1 MKTIKFKRWKNSLR
15 ILSCTIVMLFMY
27 SYSFAQNTVTGNV
40 SDAGGPLPGASILV
54 KGTSNGTQADFD
66 GNFVLNNVNND
77 DTLVFSYIGYS
88 TQEVQVNGQ
97 LEINAVLVEDA
108 AKLDEV
114 VVVGYGTTKKS
125 DLTGSLASVSSKDFE
140 KQPLNDVSQAL
151 LGRAAGLQVTQNSGV
166 PGGEFRIRIRGA
178 NSISGGNQPLFVV
191 DGQFLDISAVNVN
204 DIQSIEVLKDASAT
218 AIYGNRGANGV
229 VLITT
234 KRGRPGKATINV
246 DVFTSLS
253 EPTRNLDLLNG
264 IEFAEA
270 AIEQEGVPISESNLF
285 TQEQLDELRAN
296 GGEDWQDRLFRTGF
310 TNNVQVS
317 ASGGS
322 EDIDY
327 YLSSNFYEETS
338 TIQAQKFRRLNLRAN
353 LNAKLSKKL
362 KAGVNFNLGR
372 EDRDGIIGNLSDAL
386 AFSPTTFAFDE
397 EGELNLFSEN
407 DLGTTAL
414 NPLVPVNFNL
424 RESTTD
430 RYNISGYLNYDII
443 KNLVINVSA
452 GVVRN
457 DIHSNSFSSLRAG
470 GIGRANV
477 DNIYRTNLF
486 NTNRLTYSL
495 NLGKSSSLKVD
506 AVHELVIN
514 QLNRAD
520 IEASDFFTDL
530 VTFRDLSAAQVQ
542 VTQNSE
548 SRRELES
555 FLGRANLSLVDKY
568 LFTASIRADG
578 TSIFQNDRVGYFPSA
593 SFAWKVNQENFL
605 KDSKSINNLKLRLSY
620 GQVGNQSISVFGT
633 RARARLDEDINFPF
647 DGNLAVGVAP
657 SNRLA
662 NPDLTW
668 ETTEQINTGI
678 DLGLW
683 NSAVSLSFDYYKKNT
698 TDLLLDTQLPD
709 FVGPTRQFVNAGE
722 ILNEGFDINLGT
734 RILRNDNWNINSTL
748 TISRNR
754 NEVLS
759 LNDGLE
765 FIEIGQNVSGF
776 AGTPLNAT
784 RIEVGRPISSLRGFI
799 FDGVWQLGEEDEA
812 ASFGRIPGDARFR
825 DVSGPDGVP
834 DGVITT
840 DDITVVGDANPDFTW
855 GWNWDISYKNL
866 NLNFLLTGS
875 QGNDIY
881 NLQNARLL
889 GVFTRQTNPTLGTF
903 RNRWT
908 PTNPSNI
915 PSRVD
920 GAQTLSSQFI
930 EDGSFVS
937 MKNVVLSY
945 NLNQKATDVLG
956 LKSARFYASAQNL
969 FIITDYSGF
978 DPETTASV
986 NNEDVD
992 LGLDINSIPLNRT
1005 ITLGLNVSF

>member
-1 MKTIKFKRWKNSLR
+1 MKRIKFKRWKNSFKTFLFA
-15 ILSCTIVMLFMY
+15 ITMFVMCG
-27 SYSFAQNTVTGNV
+27 YSFAQKTITGNV
-40 SDAGGPLPGASILV
+40 SDDSGPLPGATIVV

-66 GNFVLNNVNND
+66 GNFVLNNVNED
-77 DTLVFSYIGYS
+77 DTLVFSYIGYAS
-88 TQEVQVNGQ
+88 QEILVSGQ
-97 LEINAVLVEDA
+97 SQMNVVLLEDTAR
-108 AKLDEV
+108 LDEV
-114 VVVGYGTTKKS
+114 VVVGYGTAKKS
-125 DLTGSLASVSSKDFE
+125 DLTGSVASVSAKDFE

-151 LGRAAGLQVTQNSGV
+151 LGRAAGLQVTQNSGT
-166 PGGEFRIRIRGA
+166 PGGDFKIRIRGA
-178 NSISGGNQPLFVV
+178 NSISGGNEPLFVV

-246 DVFTSLS
+246 DVFTSIS
-253 EPTRNLDLLNG
+253 KPTTRLDLLNG

-270 AIEQEGVPISESNLF
+270 AIEQEGVSIEDSTLF

-310 TNNVQVS
+310 ANNVQVS

-327 YLSSNFYEETS
+327 YISSNFYEETS
-338 TIQAQKFRRLNLRAN
+338 TIQAQKFRRLNVRTN
-353 LNAKLSKKL
+353 LNAKLSKRL
-362 KAGVNFNLGR
+362 KVGMNLNIGR
-372 EDRDGIIGNLSDAL
+372 EERDGIIGNLSDAL
-386 AFSPTTFAFDE
+386 AFSPTTFAFNE

-430 RYNISGYLNYDII
+430 RYNITANLNYDIV
-443 KNLVINVSA
+443 KNLVANISA
-452 GVVRN
+452 GVVRS
-457 DIHSNSFSSLRAG
+457 DIHNNSYSSLRAG

-486 NTNRLTYSL
+486 NTNRLTYTVDLGERS
-495 NLGKSSSLKVD
+495 NLKID

-514 QLNRAD
+514 QFNRAD
-520 IEASDFFTDL
+520 IDASNFFTDL

-542 VTQNSE
+542 IAQNNE

-555 FLGRANLSLVDKY
+555 FLGRANLSLFDKY

-593 SFAWKVNQENFL
+593 SFAWKINQEEFL

-620 GQVGNQSISVFGT
+620 GQVGNQSINVFGT
-633 RARARLDEDINFPF
+633 RERARLDEDINYPF
-647 DGNLAVGVAP
+647 EGNLAVGVAP

-668 ETTEQINTGI
+668 ETTEQINAGL

-683 NSAVSLSFDYYKKNT
+683 NSAVTFSFDYYKKNT

-722 ILNEGFDINLGT
+722 ILNEGIDINLGT
-734 RILRNDNWNINSTL
+734 RILRNDDWNINSTL

-754 NEVLS
+754 NEVLA

-776 AGTPLNAT
+776 SGTPLNAT

-812 ASFGRIPGDARFR
+812 ATFGRIPGDARFR
-825 DVSGPDGVP
+825 DISGPDGVP

-889 GVFTRQTNPTLGTF
+889 GVFTRQTNPTLGAF
-903 RNRWT
+903 RNRWST
-908 PTNPSNI
+908 TNPSNV
-915 PSRVD
+915 PARVD

-937 MKNVVLSY
+937 MKNIVFSY
-945 NLNQKATDVLG
+945 NFNQKVTNALG
-956 LKSARFYASAQNL
+956 INNARLYASAQNL

-992 LGLDINSIPLNRT
+992 LGLDINSVPLNRT

>member
-1 MKTIKFKRWKNSLR
+1 MKRIKFKRWKNSFKTFLFA
-15 ILSCTIVMLFMY
+15 ITMFVMCG
-27 SYSFAQNTVTGNV
+27 YSFAQKTITGNV
-40 SDAGGPLPGASILV
+40 SDDSGPLPGATIVV

-66 GNFVLNNVNND
+66 GNFVLNNVNED
-77 DTLVFSYIGYS
+77 DTLVFSYIGYAS
-88 TQEVQVNGQ
+88 QEILVSGQ
-97 LEINAVLVEDA
+97 SQMNVVLLEDTAR
-108 AKLDEV
+108 LDEV
-114 VVVGYGTTKKS
+114 VVVGYGTAKKS
-125 DLTGSLASVSSKDFE
+125 DLTGSVASVSAKDFE

-151 LGRAAGLQVTQNSGV
+151 LGRAAGLQVTQNSGT
-166 PGGEFRIRIRGA
+166 PGGDFKIRIRGA
-178 NSISGGNQPLFVV
+178 NSISGGNEPLFVV

-246 DVFTSLS
+246 DVFTSIS
-253 EPTRNLDLLNG
+253 KPTTRLDLLNG

-270 AIEQEGVPISESNLF
+270 AIEQEGVSIEDSTLF

-310 TNNVQVS
+310 ANNVQVS

-327 YLSSNFYEETS
+327 YISSNFYEETS
-338 TIQAQKFRRLNLRAN
+338 TIQAQKFRRLNVRTN
-353 LNAKLSKKL
+353 LNAKLSKRL
-362 KAGVNFNLGR
+362 KVGMNLNIGR
-372 EDRDGIIGNLSDAL
+372 EERDGIIGNLSDAL
-386 AFSPTTFAFDE
+386 AFSPTTFAFNE

-430 RYNISGYLNYDII
+430 RYNITANLNYDIV
-443 KNLVINVSA
+443 KNLVANISA
-452 GVVRN
+452 GVVRS
-457 DIHSNSFSSLRAG
+457 DIHNNSYSSLRAG

-486 NTNRLTYSL
+486 NTNRLTYTVDLGERS
-495 NLGKSSSLKVD
+495 NLKID

-514 QLNRAD
+514 QFNRAD
-520 IEASDFFTDL
+520 IDASNFFTDL

-542 VTQNSE
+542 IAQNNE

-555 FLGRANLSLVDKY
+555 FLGRANLSLLDRY

-593 SFAWKVNQENFL
+593 SFAWKINQEEFL

-620 GQVGNQSISVFGT
+620 GQVGNQSINVFGT
-633 RARARLDEDINFPF
+633 RERARLDEDINYPF
-647 DGNLAVGVAP
+647 EGNLAVGVAP

-668 ETTEQINTGI
+668 ETTEQINAGL

-683 NSAVSLSFDYYKKNT
+683 NSAVTFSFDYYKKNT

-722 ILNEGFDINLGT
+722 ILNEGIDINLGT
-734 RILRNDNWNINSTL
+734 RILRNDDWNINSTL

-754 NEVLS
+754 NEVLA

-776 AGTPLNAT
+776 SGTPLNAT

-812 ASFGRIPGDARFR
+812 AAFGRIPGDARFR
-825 DVSGPDGVP
+825 DISGPDGVP

-889 GVFTRQTNPTLGTF
+889 GVFTRQTNPTLGAF
-903 RNRWT
+903 RNRWST
-908 PTNPSNI
+908 TNPSNV
-915 PSRVD
+915 PARVD

-937 MKNVVLSY
+937 MKNIVFSY
-945 NLNQKATDVLG
+945 NFNQKVTDALG
-956 LKSARFYASAQNL
+956 INNARLYASAQNL

-992 LGLDINSIPLNRT
+992 LGLDINSVPLNRT